1 MIGHCTTTGK
11 DSVQNSVRF
20 FHSPE
25 NKSVATS
32 FISIYIKE
40 QRFFSLSR
48 HHAWTT
54 GCIWTNDTILEPAWH
69 VDGLSRSKISLPTA
83 MEWPETQTCPKS
95 SRSAIISETMRRI
108 EILRALYFIQLL
120 ILVSGGWNPPDART
134 HFNAFRR
141 TIWSPERFC
150 QFCLV

>member
-1 MIGHCTTTGK
+1 MSDGNPKIIERQLAKC
-11 DSVQNSVRF
+11 VRLPTRKILDRL
-20 FHSPE
+20 PE
-25 NKSVATS
+25 I
-32 FISIYIKE
+32 ISIYIKE
-40 QRFFSLSR
+40 QRFFPLLEHNVR
-48 HHAWTT
+48 TT
-54 GCIWTNDTILEPAWH
+54 GHIWTNDTILEPAWH
-69 VDGLSRSKISLPTA
+69 VDGLSWSKISLPTT
-83 MEWPETQTCPKS
+83 MEWPGTQTCPKL
-95 SRSAIISETMRRI
+95 SRSAIISETMRQI